1 MVDAH
6 AALIEAYQPISTKD
20 RREAETHDLLQT
32 VLFEGNIVEV
42 QFHFDSPVRLKKLS
56 HAAYNIQRV
65 DTSDLDG
72 IRALARFPAGPVAAF
87 RDRASEVVQK
97 ALKF

>member
-32 VLFEGNIVEV
+32 ILFEGNIVEV
-42 QFHFDSPVRLKKLS
+42 QFHFEGPVVLKKLS
-56 HAAYNIQRV
+56 HAAYNITRV
-65 DTSDLDG
+65 DTRNLDG
-72 IRALARFPAGPVAAF
+72 IRALAQFPAGPVAAF
-87 RDRASEVVQK
+87 RDRGREAVQP